1 MANTVSTLSYANTF
15 GEWVVATQGLIAEN
29 NTLAKSDY
37 TKDSGT
43 LYLNETTQNS
53 LQANG
58 SLVVQKELRVQGTG
72 SSANIY
78 TNLFVGG
85 QIYFTN
91 TAYGLTHAGQA
102 NLNGPVIVNGAN
114 YGISVANNAY
124 VGGNTNIKYNTVT
137 DKLQANTSVSTVDVY
152 ATNITANSKIY
163 ANNATAYVKGVVVG
177 SDGLTV
183 SGNFVLTGQTVYAA
197 NTFLLSSGVN
207 TALNSYYNV
216 DRGSSGRAASI
227 RWNENL
233 KYWEMLDV
241 DGAAYYRILWSK
253 EIPLPINEGGTG
265 AISAS
270 GALSALTSGLPNASI
285 AGYVLA
291 TGGPGNY
298 YWAAGGTGGGGGAT
312 PGTTINST
320 RLSYIANGVSGY
332 SGNSFTTPVFSSTT
346 QVRAYINGVRQFE
359 SEYNLNQSANTI
371 SFTTTPPNGDNIL
384 IEVDGYVYNP
394 YYANNIGFTT
404 PFGEI
409 TDSSNTIQLAIQSL
423 ETRKAALSG
432 AAFSNVVTGITVS
445 DPSVSNTA
453 FATTAY
459 VQSVNS
465 YASGVTAGIYG
476 GGVTASNHQ
485 VPILTINA
493 QGKVTQA
500 SNVTVTSTSVYANS
514 TQLTANASV
523 GVVAL
528 GLPVLTSGQAGTTF
542 GSGTQTPQIVVD
554 AYGRIVSIQA
564 TTITGGSAGIG
575 ATTYNRQSYT
585 ASAAQTTFTVTSGYT
600 VGYLLVYLNGVLL
613 NASDYT
619 ASNGT
624 TFVLGAAASA
634 GDIVESFAY
643 TVTLVNNVSPTYA
656 GGQGGAGGTV
666 LYQSAANT
674 TANTAVGTATYLLQ
688 SNGSAAP
695 TWVNPGSL
703 LVNNVSPTYAGGQG
717 GAAGQVLY
725 QSAANTTANTAVG
738 TATYLLQ
745 SNGSGA
751 PTWVNPGSL
760 AVNTANTLSTTTSNT
775 QFFSIGVGTAASTS
789 NGEIRATG
797 TITAGYSDDQLKT
810 KLGNI
815 DNALDKLM
823 TLNGFYYEPS
833 QLALDLGYTPSKQ
846 VGVSAQEVQKVLPEV
861 VVPAPINDKYLT
873 VHYDRLIPLLVE
885 AIKELKSEVE
895 ILKGQIK

>member
-1 MANTVSTLSYANTF
+1 MANTVTNISYANTF
-15 GEWVVATQGLIAEN
+15 GEWVAATDVLIAEN
-29 NTLAKSDY
+29 NTLGKGNY
-37 TKDSGT
+37 VKDSGT
-43 LYLNETTQNS
+43 LTLSESTLVALSS
-53 LQANG
+53 LGDIVANK
-58 SLVVQKELRVQGTG
+58 QLRSEGVG
-72 SSANIY
+72 SSATIQN
-78 TNLFVGG
+78 NLTVGG
-85 QIYFTN
+85 QIYFSN
-91 TAYGLTHAGQA
+91 TTLGLTANGQA
-102 NLNGPVIVNGAN
+102 NLNGPVLVQGPN
-114 YGISVANNAY
+114 YGISVSNNAY
-124 VGGNTNIKYNTVT
+124 VGGNTSIRYRSISDTVVANSSIYT
-137 DKLQANTSVSTVDVY
+137 GNVYTTGTIIANKIQANTSFD
-152 ATNITANSKIY
+152 
-163 ANNATAYVKGVVVG
+163 ANNATAYLKGVVVG

-197 NTFLLSSGVN
+197 NTFILSSGVN

-227 RWNENL
+227 RWNENS

-265 AISAS
+265 ATSAS
-270 GALSALTSGLPNASI
+270 GALSALTSSLPNSSV

-320 RLSYIANGVSGY
+320 RLSYIANGVAGY
-332 SGNSFTTPVFSSTT
+332 SGNSFITPVFSGTT

-371 SFTTTPPNGDNIL
+371 SFTTTPTNGDNIL

-465 YASGVTAGIYG
+465 YVSGVTAGIYG
-476 GGVTASNHQ
+476 GGVTSSSSQ
-485 VPILTINA
+485 IPVLTINA

-514 TQLTANASV
+514 GQLTANASV

-528 GLPVLTSGQAGTTF
+528 GLPVQDGVPSPGSSY
-542 GSGTQTPQIVVD
+542 GSGTQTPIITVD
-554 AYGRIVSIQA
+554 AYGRITGISA

-585 ASAAQTTFTVTSGYT
+585 ASAAQTSFTVTSGYT

-619 ASNGT
+619 ATNGT

-643 TVTLVNNVSPTYA
+643 TVTLVNNISPTYA
-656 GGQGGAGGTV
+656 GGQGG
-666 LYQSAANT
+666 S
-674 TANTAVGTATYLLQ
+674 
-688 SNGSAAP
+688 
-695 TWVNPGSL
+695 
-703 LVNNVSPTYAGGQG
+703 
-717 GAAGQVLY
+717 AGQVLY

-760 AVNTANTLSTTTSNT
+760 SVNFANTATSATSATTFSSTTSNS

-895 ILKGQIK
+895 VLKGQIK

>member
-1 MANTVSTLSYANTF
+1 MANTVSNLSYANTF
-15 GEWVVATQGLIAEN
+15 GEWVVATQGLISEN
-29 NTLAKSDY
+29 NVLAKGDY
-37 TKDSGT
+37 TKDTGT
-43 LYLNETTQNS
+43 IFLNETSKTS
-53 LQANG
+53 LQSNG
-58 SLVVQKELRVQGTG
+58 NVVVQGTFVSQGVG
-72 SSANIY
+72 SSGFIQN
-78 TNLFVGG
+78 NLTVGG

-91 TAYGLTHAGQA
+91 TTLGLTHTGQA
-102 NLNGPVIVNGAN
+102 NLNGLVLVQGPN

-124 VGGNTNIKYNTVT
+124 VGGNLSVKYNTVS
-137 DKLQANTSVSTVDVY
+137 DIVIANTSVNTVDVY
-152 ATNITANSKIY
+152 ATNLTANTKID
-163 ANNATAYVKGVVVG
+163 ANNATAWLGGAVIGAG
-177 SDGLTV
+177 GLTV
-183 SGNFVLTGQTVYAA
+183 GGNFVLTGQTVYAA

-216 DRGSSGRAASI
+216 DRGNSGRDASI
-227 RWNENL
+227 RWNENS

-253 EIPLPINEGGTG
+253 EIPLPIAEGGTG
-265 AISAS
+265 STSAS
-270 GALSALTSGLPNASI
+270 GALSSLTSSLPNSSV

-298 YWAAGGTGGGGGAT
+298 YWAAGGTGGGGGAV

-320 RLSYIANGVSGY
+320 RLSYTANGVAGY
-332 SGNSFTTPVFSSTT
+332 SGNSFVTPVFSSTT

-371 SFTTTPPNGDNIL
+371 SFTTTPPSGDNIL

-394 YYANNIGFTT
+394 YYANNITFTA
-404 PFGEI
+404 PFGDI
-409 TDSSNTIQLAIQSL
+409 VSSANTIELAIQSL
-423 ETRKAALSG
+423 ETRKAALTG

-476 GGVTASNHQ
+476 GGVTPSSVQ
-485 VPILTINA
+485 VPVLTINA

-500 SNVTVTSTSVYANS
+500 ANVTVTSTSIYAN
-514 TQLTANASV
+514 TGQLTANAAV

-528 GLPVLTSGQAGTTF
+528 GLPVQAGVSSPGSSY
-542 GSGTQTPQIVVD
+542 GSGTQTPIITVD
-554 AYGRIVSIQA
+554 AYGRVTGISS

-585 ASAAQTTFTVTSGYT
+585 ATAGQTAFTVTSGYT
-600 VGYLLVYLNGVLL
+600 VGYLQVYVNGVLL

-624 TFVLGAAASA
+624 TFTLGAAASV
-634 GDIVESFAY
+634 GDIVEAFAY
-643 TVTLVNNVSPTYA
+643 TVTLVNNVSPSYT
-656 GGQGGAGGTV
+656 GGQGGAAGVV

-674 TANTAVGTATYLLQ
+674 TSNTAVGTSGYLLT
-688 SNGSAAP
+688 SAGSSQP
-695 TWVNPGSL
+695 TW
-703 LVNNVSPTYAGGQG
+703 T
-717 GAAGQVLY
+717 
-725 QSAANTTANTAVG
+725 
-738 TATYLLQ
+738 
-745 SNGSGA
+745 
-751 PTWVNPGSL
+751 NPGSL
-760 AVNTANTLSTTTSNT
+760 AVNTANTLSTTTANS
-775 QFFSIGVGTAASTS
+775 QFFSIGVNTAASAAA
-789 NGEIRATG
+789 GEIRATG

-815 DNALDKLM
+815 DNALDKVI
-823 TLNGFYYEPS
+823 TLSGFYFEPN
-833 QLALDLGYTPSKQ
+833 QTALDLGYKNKKE
-846 VGVSAQEVQKVLPEV
+846 VGLSAQEVQKVLPEV
-861 VVPAPINDKYLT
+861 VSPAPIDDKYLT
-873 VHYDRLIPLLVE
+873 IQYDRLIPLLVE

-895 ILKGQIK
+895 VLKGQIK